1 MIVHGGWG
9 GGWEWT
15 AVARALR
22 ERGHEVYTPTLTGLG
37 ERAHLGGPEVG
48 LATHVEDVVAV
59 LELEDLHD
67 VVLCAHSYGGM
78 PVTGAADRVSARI
91 RLVVYVDA
99 LVPSDGQ
106 SAFDLLPAEFVDLAR
121 AAADEHG
128 DGWRVTIPAGLLPP
142 EGLIAEDERG
152 RYVDRLCSQPL
163 ASFSEPISLSGALD
177 RLPRAFVRCTG
188 ANLGRD
194 LGGDPIAPV
203 AIRAQREGWLYRELV
218 APHDPQLSDPLRTAT
233 VLDELAAALD

>member
-1 MIVHGGWG
+1 MWRTSSQCSNSRISTTWSC
-9 GGWEWT
+9 
-15 AVARALR
+15 
-22 ERGHEVYTPTLTGLG
+22 
-37 ERAHLGGPEVG
+37 
-48 LATHVEDVVAV
+48 V
-59 LELEDLHD
+59 LD
-67 VVLCAHSYGGM
+67 SYGGM

-142 EGLIAEDERG
+142 EGLIAQDERA
-152 RYVDRLCSQPL
+152 RYVNRLCSQPL

-177 RLPRAFVRCTG
+177 RLPRAFIRCTG

-218 APHDPQLSDPLRTAT
+218 APHDPQLSDPVRTAA